1 MNCANVIAV
10 ATGIVEYNYST
21 LFHNYGSS
29 VVLGKK
35 YTNSILGGNGS
46 GEVKDYPSC
55 RKAS

>member
-10 ATGIVEYNYST
+10 ATGIVEYDNPAFT
-21 LFHNYGSS
+21 LMGGP

-35 YTNSILGGNGS
+35 YTNSVLGGNVS
-46 GEVKDYPSC
+46 GEVKSYPSC